1 MAESNGRWV
10 CFSGA
15 RYRSIAAGALLVPY
29 VLHAR
34 RRPAANAGSVTLKAD
49 VGCWTDDSDSYCT
62 VLRNAPCVATVLV
75 LDARSY
81 NINFL
86 CFNDESGE

>member
-1 MAESNGRWV
+1 MGLLLRREISIDSCGR
-10 CFSGA
+10 
-15 RYRSIAAGALLVPY
+15 AAGAVR
-29 VLHAR
+29 AA